1 VKRWVADREIERVFD
16 AAGID
21 ELLGGPPAEAGVYYA
36 VLHECA
42 RGEAGR
48 CFGALRRV
56 AARRRVAPTYLVD
69 RATVLLA
76 VAEARRESDLYRIL
90 GVLPLASPQEIR
102 AHWREVAKAVHPDH
116 AGGSNEQ
123 FQAIKRAYDVLG
135 TPRQRVEYEQ
145 QWRLQLAPIE
155 RARTVASKLEVRA
168 RPGPTAPFR
177 RGIRAVIAWVRG
189 RSRRTPQEPPHAAE
203 APAGHAVEL
212 DGARAGEAMVGPVPQ
227 GNGTPAG
234 RPAAGREEPAPEVNG
249 RGAVAPEDTTHAV
262 MTAHEPADEP
272 THEPGRLE
280 EDMMQ
285 DMLRRTDAMFEAMRG
300 IDQRLA
306 SAGLDGVSSVTRMFE
321 QLHTAL
327 QAIELGEIDA
337 TLADID
343 RARRDLDVMSR
354 ELTQLRQLKVS
365 LGDGVPAGH

>member
-36 VLHECA
+36 VLRECA
-42 RGEAGR
+42 QGEAGR

-69 RATVLLA
+69 RAAVLLA
-76 VAEARRESDLYRIL
+76 VAEGRREGDLYRIL

-102 AHWREVAKAVHPDH
+102 SNWREAAKAVHPDR

-145 QWRLQLAPIE
+145 RWRLELAPIE
-155 RARTVASKLEVRA
+155 RARTVASTLEVHA
-168 RPGPTAPFR
+168 YPDPTVPFR
-177 RGIRAVIAWVRG
+177 RGIRAVITWVRG
-189 RSRRTPQEPPHAAE
+189 QSRRMPQERPHAAE
-203 APAGHAVEL
+203 APA
-212 DGARAGEAMVGPVPQ
+212 DRAAEPGETPVGEAETTLAGGAVR
-227 GNGTPAG
+227 GNGTSAG
-234 RPAAGREEPAPEVNG
+234 QTAAGPEETVPETNGGGNLAPD
-249 RGAVAPEDTTHAV
+249 DTTHAV
-262 MTAHEPADEP
+262 MTADELTQEP
-272 THEPGRLE
+272 TRLE

-285 DMLRRTDAMFEAMRG
+285 DMLRRTDALFEAMRG

-306 SAGLDGVSSVTRMFE
+306 GAGLDGVSSVTRVFE

-327 QAIELGEIDA
+327 QTIELGEIDS

-343 RARRDLDVMSR
+343 RARRDLDTMSR